1 MTDFMDR
8 LRIYR
13 TGVRRP
19 DDFID
24 QSFDMTCNRTGSSQ
38 SCLSG
43 NRVREEWL
51 LAGTESVAFWATS
64 ADFEAALEAARRILI
79 GNMYGD
85 VLSGLSALRMAIY
98 RGDRDS
104 ALAVVDQIQSRIM
117 DTRARPERSFL

>member
-8 LRIYR
+8 LRVCR

-24 QSFDMTCNRTGSSQ
+24 QSFGMTVNRTGNWQ
-38 SCLSG
+38 SCVSG
-43 NRVREEWL
+43 NGVREEWL
-51 LAGTESVAFWATS
+51 LAGTESVTFWATD
-64 ADFEAALEAARRILI
+64 ADFDAALEAARRILI

-85 VLSGLSALRMAIY
+85 VLAGLSVLRMAIY

-104 ALAVVDQIQSRIM
+104 ALAVVGQIQSRIM
-117 DTRARPERSFL
+117 DAPARPERS